1 MFALYVKDKQRNL
14 SSCHT
19 LVSIWSQNY
28 AKWEQKSHILPKNH
42 KPHQLPNDEQVNRS
56 YLIKTKKSRFPSPNL
71 GIIQIHLLLQ
81 TTGLKK
87 LYKNRTI
94 CPTNTAPAS
103 PLGNLSTIMKKATYL
118 CNTFFC
124 SSFDRLESTSVR
136 RFQFSLS
143 GIRTLTDRSL
153 TSWLAE

>member
-1 MFALYVKDKQRNL
+1 MLSTVFFNQSLNSTLIEALMVSTSNYEMRDSLFLGIDASFNL
-14 SSCHT
+14 KFR
-19 LVSIWSQNY
+19 IAY
-28 AKWEQKSHILPKNH
+28 
-42 KPHQLPNDEQVNRS
+42 
-56 YLIKTKKSRFPSPNL
+56 KTKKSRFPSPNL

-87 LYKNRTI
+87 LYNNRTI

-118 CNTFFC
+118 CNPFFC

-143 GIRTLTDRSL
+143 GIRTLTDLSL